1 MEAYKHSCP
10 FCGQHIEYTEGYCG
24 QQMACPICGKTV
36 TFPAIPPGG
45 RRSTLRLKRDAG
57 PQREKWS
64 FDLKKIWAAL
74 CNFEHW
80 HIVRLSLVPFAIV
93 AGLLVLANF
102 VKKNFENEAPAPAPV
117 PVHTAPA
124 NATPTSPPAHP
135 GTNVVYAQRSS

>member
-36 TFPAIPPGG
+36 TFPAIPSGG

-93 AGLLVLANF
+93 AGQR
-102 VKKNFENEAPAPAPV
+102 
-117 PVHTAPA
+117 
-124 NATPTSPPAHP
+124 HP
-135 GTNVVYAQRSS
+135 GQSPGASRHQCGPRPTIFLDAAR